1 MVFQS
6 HTNYLSAQ
14 IQVRLENEGVID
26 MLGGPNTGTSYSLPG
41 HIIISLPALPAPME
55 GRLRE
60 VKDLKIVMEGKSEF
74 WDDHGRYT
82 PMRLYSTTLI
92 LATPSK
98 PLLLPSHDPNRAY
111 AQRIQLAVAFDM
123 RLPGWLPPSHDSEM
137 TTISYGLIAHSTI
150 GWTEPATT
158 FYASPSTCSSSFS
171 SSSSSSSSDSDVSM
185 ESIIPIRPMIMKPKS
200 SKPFEYIFGN
210 HSLLAKSIEK
220 SSSKWTP
227 FTVQRHRMPSAVVPY
242 PQGATERHFTL
253 RPESDST
260 SPVECVVT
268 VPDWVDVNGEEKSLK
283 VSLRVRAR
291 KPVAEPMEVD
301 TPEASSNGSASTLNS
316 SSSTADEEGSV
327 SGGGSRELESVPM
340 ERSSGK
346 GKKAGSDLS
355 TYILELGMEVEET
368 ERYSSTPSQSFTS
381 SFPLPSE
388 QPTRNSSV
396 NQLISPRMGYA
407 DGTGSFLGYDERPFK
422 GMRTRQCLLSDDG
435 NQRNFFFADKGLGLG
450 DKWRKVNVILPMPSL
465 ESGKGLS
472 TRPQPELDGP
482 FLRIRHDL
490 KIRVVCRSPGSK
502 DDTQVVIL
510 STPIKFGTCP
520 STMPSIKD
528 KPTPLPAYIQ
538 LFHENDDLRECDSL
552 PVYTGSSSSSS
563 SDSNSSATEVP
574 VPDTPAPSYASLYPL
589 TTRPC
594 SSRSPS
600 PSSYDDSASVAS
612 SSGSSTLGRRERS
625 SSPSPSSSED
635 EPESMDIDSVISS
648 SDEDDGVGNNNGRT
662 RSTNGGVQVQSRKVA
677 RTIPRGIRTAA

>member
-1 MVFQS
+1 MNS
-6 HTNYLSAQ
+6 
-14 IQVRLENEGVID
+14 
-26 MLGGPNTGTSYSLPG
+26 TSYSLPG
-41 HIIISLPALPAPME
+41 HIIISLPALPAPLE

-60 VKDLKIVMEGKSEF
+60 VRDLKIVMEGKSEF

-82 PMRLYSTTLI
+82 PMRLYTTSLT

-98 PLLLPSHDPNRAY
+98 PLLLPSHDPTRPH

-123 RLPGWLPPSHDSEM
+123 RLPGWLPPCHDSEM
-137 TTISYGLIAHSTI
+137 TTISYGFIAHSTI

-158 FYASPSTCSSSFS
+158 TYATPSIASSSS
-171 SSSSSSSSDSDVSM
+171 ISLSSSSSSSDGDIIM
-185 ESIIPIRPMIMKPKS
+185 ESITPIPIRPVIMKPKS
-200 SKPFEYIFGN
+200 SKPFDSIFGN

-220 SSSKWTP
+220 SSSKWSP
-227 FTVQRHRMPSAVVPY
+227 FTIQRHRLPSAIGHSA
-242 PQGATERHFTL
+242 QERTERHFTL
-253 RPESDST
+253 RPEADST

-291 KPVAEPMEVD
+291 KPVSQGMDVD
-301 TPEASSNGSASTLNS
+301 TPQASSSESGSSAAPTTN
-316 SSSTADEEGSV
+316 DETPL

-346 GKKAGSDLS
+346 GKKAEEDLS

-368 ERYSSTPSQSFTS
+368 ERYTSTPSQSFTS
-381 SFPLPSE
+381 SFPLPAD
-388 QPTRNSSV
+388 QPSRNSSV

-407 DGTGSFLGYDERPFK
+407 DGSGSFLGYDERPFK

-465 ESGKGLS
+465 ESGKSSS

-482 FLRIRHDL
+482 FLKIRHDL

-502 DDTQVVIL
+502 DDNQVVIL

-520 STMPSIKD
+520 SPIPSS
-528 KPTPLPAYIQ
+528 KPKPAPLPAYIQ
-538 LFHENDDLRECDSL
+538 LFHENGDLRECDAL
-552 PVYTGSSSSSS
+552 PIYSK
-563 SDSNSSATEVP
+563 SNSSTPEVEAAESIS
-574 VPDTPAPSYASLYPL
+574 VPIQEPTPSYASLYPL
-589 TTRPC
+589 TARPC

-600 PSSYDDSASVAS
+600 PSSLAS
-612 SSGSSTLGRRERS
+612 SSSSSLLGRRDRS
-625 SSPSPSSSED
+625 SSPSPSSEY
-635 EPESMDIDSVISS
+635 EPMDVDSIGS
-648 SDEDDGVGNNNGRT
+648 SDDEHSTTGRIRNVGEN
-662 RSTNGGVQVQSRKVA
+662 VQSRKLA
-677 RTIPRGIRTAA
+677 RTVQRGIRAAA

>member
-14 IQVRLENEGVID
+14 IQVKLENEGVND

-41 HIIISLPALPAPME
+41 HIIISLPALPASLE

-82 PMRLYSTTLI
+82 PMRLYSTTLT

-98 PLLLPSHDPNRAY
+98 PLLLPSHDPSRAY
-111 AQRIQLAVAFDM
+111 AQRIQLAVSFDM

-158 FYASPSTCSSSFS
+158 TYASPNVS
-171 SSSSSSSSDSDVSM
+171 SSSSSSSHSSSDSDVLM
-185 ESIIPIRPMIMKPKS
+185 ECVIPVRPVIMIPKS
-200 SKPFEYIFGN
+200 SKPFESIFGN

-227 FTVQRHRMPSAVVPY
+227 FTIQRHRMPSAVVPY
-242 PQGATERHFTL
+242 SQGATERHFTL

-268 VPDWVDVNGEEKSLK
+268 VPDWVDVNGKEKSLK

-301 TPEASSNGSASTLNS
+301 TPEACSNGSTSTSTS
-316 SSSTADEEGSV
+316 SSSTADEEGS
-327 SGGGSRELESVPM
+327 SLGGGSRELESIPM

-346 GKKAGSDLS
+346 GKRAESDLS
-355 TYILELGMEVEET
+355 TYILELGMEVEEV

-490 KIRVVCRSPGSK
+490 KIRVVCRSPGSEN
-502 DDTQVVIL
+502 DTQVVIL
-510 STPIKFGTCP
+510 STPIKFGTRP
-520 STMPSIKD
+520 STMPSFKD

-538 LFHENDDLRECDSL
+538 LFHENGDLRECDPL
-552 PVYTGSSSSSS
+552 PVYTGSTPTPSLP
-563 SDSNSSATEVP
+563 ATEVP

-612 SSGSSTLGRRERS
+612 SSGSSSLGRRERS

-635 EPESMDIDSVISS
+635 EPESEPMDIDSIASS
-648 SDEDDGVGNNNGRT
+648 SDEDDRIENNSDRT
-662 RSTNGGVQVQSRKVA
+662 RSSNGGGVQVQSRKVA
-677 RTIPRGIRTAA
+677 RTTPRGIRTTA